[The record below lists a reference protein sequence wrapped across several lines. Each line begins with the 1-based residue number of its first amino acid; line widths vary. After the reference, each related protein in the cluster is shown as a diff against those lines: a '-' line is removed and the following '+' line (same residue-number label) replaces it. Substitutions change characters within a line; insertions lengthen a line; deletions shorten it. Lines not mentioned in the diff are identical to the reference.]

1 MMSEHDD
8 RHDLASAFEIWR
20 PHVEDEKRIKLEV
33 DFEFTGWKLWWF
45 PFEEPRGT
53 RWFAR
58 KNNKGKPLEC
68 ATADELLAMIR
79 VAEDIGL

>member
-1 MMSEHDD
+1 MSEH
-8 RHDLASAFEIWR
+8 RHDLHDAFEIWR
-20 PHVEDEKRIKLEV
+20 PHAEARRLLQLEV
-33 DFEFTGWKLWWF
+33 DFEFTGWKTWWF
-45 PFEEPRGT
+45 PFEEPRGI

-68 ATADELLAMIR
+68 GSADDLLAMIR